1 LLSIILLVGEV
12 RVEAGSRGGSTVGDA
27 AARSK
32 VGSTVGEFG
41 GYGGSSVV
49 GEGGGWI
56 RSVGR

>member
-1 LLSIILLVGEV
+1 V